1 MNTLTKKPVVEFTKE
16 RFYMDHVGRH
26 GIAALKR
33 HINRYKWATSKLK
46 STDRVL
52 DAGCGSGYGDHI
64 LLTACDTVVGVDK
77 SSEALAYATWKADKL
92 QQTRLVYVPA
102 DLSDFPGE
110 TEIMRPFDA
119 VVCIE
124 VIEHLKSA
132 EQMLFMSNLS
142 GLLKQDGRLYVTTP
156 VAQHEGPRTE
166 YHEREFS
173 SDEFEEFLKD
183 YFHQVT
189 FDDPAKFGVPA
200 VFLLASCAGVK
211 K

>member
-1 MNTLTKKPVVEFTKE
+1 MNTLTKKPIVEFTKE

-64 LLTACDTVVGVDK
+64 LLTVCDTVVGVDK
-77 SSEALAYATWKADKL
+77 SGEALAYATWKSEKL
-92 QQTRLVYVPA
+92 GQTRLVYVEA
-102 DLSDFPGE
+102 DLSNFPGE
-110 TEIMRPFDA
+110 IDILRPFDA

-124 VIEHLKSA
+124 VIEHLKHA
-132 EQMLFMSNLS
+132 EQIIFMSSLWR
-142 GLLKQDGRLYVTTP
+142 LLKSDGRLYITTP
-156 VAQHEGPRTE
+156 IVQPDGPRTD

-173 SDEFEEFLKD
+173 SAEFEEFLKD

-189 FDDPAKFGVPA
+189 FDDPVKFGVP
-200 VFLLASCAGVK
+200 VSFLLASCAGVK